1 MSVTENTGC
10 FSRTVHFCIKRGVF
24 FTRMSVGELIEELRR
39 RAGYSKDGK
48 MGEECIVP
56 KTLLADAADKLEKLS
71 NNEAACYYEPSY
83 PFFKD

>member
-1 MSVTENTGC
+1 
-10 FSRTVHFCIKRGVF
+10 
-24 FTRMSVGELIEELRR
+24 MSVGELIEELRR

-71 NNEAACYYEPSY
+71 NNEAACYYELHILSSKISNKTELLY
-83 PFFKD
+83 GEQ

>member
-1 MSVTENTGC
+1 M
-10 FSRTVHFCIKRGVF
+10 F